1 MRTWLKYGLLN
12 ACVIIIPGIYY
23 LQFGRYIND
32 DTLLFFITSAFALFI
47 TSGILWKLNLKEES
61 TDSKIVVTGLLTGA
75 VYPFCLFFLLKS
87 ISLVFIYCSE
97 NCHEV
102 ITDYHLVEYIYIFI
116 IYLLFVFIIGVIS
129 FSIGLIL
136 KRLATRSGQGLY
148 FLLVLTIII
157 PSSIYIITNKAI
169 DDSRDPHHKMEYDDS
184 FSSSRFYNF
193 CIREEDPSLNKTSE
207 SDKKKVPEKKTSKE
221 GQFRSQYE
229 NGQLKDERNWKD
241 GKPDGLWK
249 DWHENGQL
257 KMECDYKDGSRQG
270 IYKAWYEDG
279 QIKEEKTYVNGE
291 ADGLYRQWYKNG
303 QLSQE
308 CTLISEVHAIG
319 LFRTWYDNGQIKS
332 KQNLILKYHWEP
344 YADGITQTWH
354 RNGQLKTES
363 HMKDR
368 KVLSSKSWDKDG
380 KPIK

>member
-47 TSGILWKLNLKEES
+47 TSGILWKLILKEES
-61 TDSKIVVTGLLTGA
+61 TDSKIVVTGLLTGV

-102 ITDYHLVEYIYIFI
+102 ITDYHLVEYIFIFI
-116 IYLLFVFIIGVIS
+116 IYLVFVFIIGIIS

-136 KRLATRSGQGLY
+136 KRLGTRTGLGLY
-148 FLLVLTIII
+148 FLLLLTIIT
-157 PSSIYIITNKAI
+157 PSFTYIIINKAI
-169 DDSRDPHHKMEYDDS
+169 DDSSDPHHKMEYDEN

-193 CIREEDPSLNKTSE
+193 CHKEEDSSLKESFKADENKIPKETL
-207 SDKKKVPEKKTSKE
+207 KQKTSK
-221 GQFRSQYE
+221 RTQYE
-229 NGQLKDERNWKD
+229 NGQLKDERNGKD
-241 GKPDGLWK
+241 GKRDGLWK
-249 DWHENGQL
+249 EWHKNGQL
-257 KMECDYKDGSRQG
+257 KMECNYKDGSRQG
-270 IYKAWYEDG
+270 IYKTWYEDG

-332 KQNLILKYHWEP
+332 KENLILKGHWFP
-344 YADGITQTWH
+344 YADGLTQRWY

-363 HMKDR
+363 YMKDR

-380 KPIK
+380 KLIK